1 MSHLNVLNIF
11 KEYKMNKSIGGYFLF
26 LATALYLLA
35 TGILGLADKKI
46 FKDGGEIRNAV
57 AALSIKGNLAETL
70 IVIFS
75 ILAIAAGAFIL
86 LKFFGIE
93 IPMTELLLVVLAI
106 FWLVFIIMF
115 DIVNPLSS
123 NKNVVFVDWMRG
135 IGSHLMVLGALLL
148 ATERFG
154 G

>member
-1 MSHLNVLNIF
+1 
-11 KEYKMNKSIGGYFLF
+11 MNKSIGGYFLF

-35 TGILGLADKKI
+35 TGILGLAGKNL
-46 FKDGGEIRNAV
+46 KDLVGKGGSEIRQAIT
-57 AALSIKGNLAETL
+57 AMSIKGNLAETL

-93 IPMTELLLVVLAI
+93 IPMTELLLVILAI

-115 DIVNPLSS
+115 DIVKPLDS
-123 NKNVVFVDWMRG
+123 NSKINFVDWMRS